1 MGVRPGGSRGFRLPP
16 VSVQA
21 HSRTLSSQALAWT
34 SRVGAAT
41 TRRDDLKTT
50 TALFTAA
57 ALSLATL
64 SGAAFAQTANVAAGA
79 TVYDPQ
85 GGTVGT
91 VEKVDG
97 ANVVVNTGAHTVAL
111 PLDKFATGEKG
122 PVISVT
128 KQALDEL
135 AAQADADASAKL
147 GAALVA
153 GAAVVDNTGVAL
165 GTIDKV
171 DGDNIIL
178 KTEKGPVTFTRKYFA
193 LNNGALTALVT
204 KDQVLAALN
213 AAPKS

>member
-1 MGVRPGGSRGFRLPP
+1 M
-16 VSVQA
+16 A
-21 HSRTLSSQALAWT
+21 
-34 SRVGAAT
+34 AAT

-64 SGAAFAQTANVAAGA
+64 SGAAFAQAANVKAGA

-91 VEKVDG
+91 VDKVEG
-97 ANVVVNTGAHTVAL
+97 GNAVVNTGTHSAAL
-111 PLDKFATGEKG
+111 PLDKFATSDKG

-128 KQALDEL
+128 KQQLDEL
-135 AAQADADASAKL
+135 AAQADSEASAGLDK
-147 GAALVA
+147 ALVA

-165 GTIDKV
+165 GTVDKV
-171 DGDNIIL
+171 DGDNVVL
-178 KTEKGPVTFTRKYFA
+178 KTEKGPVSLTRKYFA

-204 KDQVLAALN
+204 KDQVLSALSAAQ
-213 AAPKS
+213 KS